1 MLWRRKIKFQQ
12 CLAVGLC
19 VVIIGVAAGCQKS
32 PQSSIVVNKDLDKMI
47 EQAENKEKKGLA
59 LDQEYDTYKT
69 TIEDKS
75 LGVKVNVDAKVDVPK
90 TDKMS
95 LFRIKQQKFTQGQ
108 IDAVRKELLGD
119 IPLYDGAVLK
129 KKTKKEIEEQI
140 AALRSEMKQFEHEDS
155 VVRSFQKQIDKLEE
169 EYQSATVEASMKN
182 LKPNL
187 KLETV
192 TKKYNEDPSDSF
204 YSWLYS
210 FSPEGEIFNGI
221 TDGKNGKYS
230 RLYVWN
236 DEYYSN
242 YLTFNTGTKGYERA
256 QVLSRTPDNISKSE
270 LIPLPGEKAS
280 ISLEEAVEIADGFLK
295 NTGINSE
302 VSQFRFYEG
311 ELTTEQINMEKEEGG
326 DRTSAHVYY
335 VLTYMRDINGVSIT
349 SSNLSKANYTEM
361 GKGGDVDKMF
371 WPTEKIEFRINDSG
385 IVGFDYWAPLVV
397 TETVVDNSTMKTFD
411 EVCDIFEKMSVIVH
425 ASEHYNVQIDIDR
438 IVLGYAQVSEPD
450 SYSTGLLVPVW
461 DFIGSVTR
469 AASKDGIPRT
479 EENISCL
486 TINAIDGS
494 IVDREL
500 GY

>member
-1 MLWRRKIKFQQ
+1 
-12 CLAVGLC
+12 
-19 VVIIGVAAGCQKS
+19 
-32 PQSSIVVNKDLDKMI
+32 
-47 EQAENKEKKGLA
+47 
-59 LDQEYDTYKT
+59 
-69 TIEDKS
+69 
-75 LGVKVNVDAKVDVPK
+75 
-90 TDKMS
+90 
-95 LFRIKQQKFTQGQ
+95 
-108 IDAVRKELLGD
+108 
-119 IPLYDGAVLK
+119 
-129 KKTKKEIEEQI
+129 
-140 AALRSEMKQFEHEDS
+140 
-155 VVRSFQKQIDKLEE
+155 
-169 EYQSATVEASMKN
+169 
-182 LKPNL
+182 
-187 KLETV
+187 
-192 TKKYNEDPSDSF
+192 
-204 YSWLYS
+204 
-210 FSPEGEIFNGI
+210 
-221 TDGKNGKYS
+221 
-230 RLYVWN
+230 
-236 DEYYSN
+236 
-242 YLTFNTGTKGYERA
+242 
-256 QVLSRTPDNISKSE
+256 
-270 LIPLPGEKAS
+270 
-280 ISLEEAVEIADGFLK
+280 
-295 NTGINSE
+295 
-302 VSQFRFYEG
+302 
-311 ELTTEQINMEKEEGG
+311 
-326 DRTSAHVYY
+326 
-335 VLTYMRDINGVSIT
+335 MRDINGVSIT